1 MRQSFL
7 LLPLLALLYSC
18 SPTIPAAIPLDDIQ
32 IARDKWGVPHIMAAT
47 DAQVAYGFGW
57 VQCEDNFV
65 TLQEQML
72 AVRGQLGRVKG
83 KDGAVADIGIQ
94 FMGLREVVEEKYT
107 QDLSPDFRYYLEAYV
122 AGINSYAALHPE
134 ELLLKKLFPLRP
146 QDVVIGYLMGLVEL
160 SQARPHLERIMNGKI
175 AAAVKNNFPKGSNAI
190 AISADRTKD
199 GKTYLAINSHQPLEG
214 WYSWYEAHLISE
226 EGLNILGGTF
236 PGGAT
241 IFHGAN
247 EQLGWA
253 HTVNHVDLSDVF
265 KLEMNPEN
273 PDQYKFDGKWLKLE
287 PVTYRAKVKILGP
300 LKIGVKRKI
309 YKSQYGP
316 TFKTDDGVFAWRFVV
331 AQDIRAAEQWYKMN
345 KAQSFADFK
354 DALEMQA
361 IPSTNIV
368 YADRADNIFFI
379 SNAKVPIRSNQY
391 NWREVVPG
399 KGRETR
405 WNTYYPLDSVPQVL
419 NPAAGYVYNTNNTPF
434 SASGPGDNPIET
446 PTNKT
451 MTFQHSDMEN
461 SRSIR
466 FQELIQQYEKL
477 SYEDFKTLKYDLQYG
492 AKIQSQEM
500 QNLELLFQ
508 MEPDK
513 YPALKTVIEQLNQ
526 WDRKCTIDNTT
537 APLFIVMIQQLVQ
550 NLQDDDRYV
559 WRGHITEADVV
570 KAMSAAKS
578 FMLENYNTLRF
589 PLGDFQRHI
598 RGEVSLP
605 LGGGPDVLAAMYSLE
620 QKDGVF
626 KGFAGE
632 SYIELVRF
640 SPDGVEIETV
650 NAYGSS
656 EEPGSPH
663 YTDQMELFVKQQLK
677 PMTLDKDQAIKQA
690 VKIYSPSRVV
700 ALKKARSRKDN

>member
-1 MRQSFL
+1 MRKAILPFL
-7 LLPLLALLYSC
+7 VLSLLYSC
-18 SPTIPAAIPLDDIQ
+18 SSSIPVSKVMDEVK

-107 QDLSPDFRYYLEAYV
+107 QDLSPDFRHYLEEYV

-134 ELLLKKLFPLRP
+134 EVLLKKLFPLRP

-265 KLEMNPEN
+265 QLEVNPEN
-273 PDQYKFDGKWLKLE
+273 ANQYKFDDKWLDLE
-287 PVTYRAKVKILGP
+287 EVTYRSKVKILGP

-309 YKSQYGP
+309 YKSEYGP

-345 KAQSFADFK
+345 KAQSLADFK
-354 DALEMQA
+354 SALDMQA

-405 WNTYYPLDSVPQVL
+405 WNTYYPLDSVPQVV
-419 NPAAGYVYNTNNTPF
+419 NPTSGYIYNTNNTPF
-434 SASGPGDNPIET
+434 SASGPGDNPVET

-492 AKIQSQEM
+492 SKIQSREM
-500 QNLELLFQ
+500 QNLDLIFHIEAA
-508 MEPDK
+508 K
-513 YPALKTVIEQLNQ
+513 YPKLKTVIEQLQTWNRS
-526 WDRKCTIDNTT
+526 WHIENTT
-537 APLFIVMIQQLVQ
+537 APLFIIIIQELVQ
-550 NLQDDDRYV
+550 NLQEADRYV
-559 WRGHITEADVV
+559 WGGQITEADVIT
-570 KAMSAAKS
+570 AMSTAKS
-578 FMLENYNTLRF
+578 FMLENYNTLKF

-605 LGGGPDVLAAMYSLE
+605 LGGGPDVLAAMYSLK

-640 SPDGVEIETV
+640 SPEGVEIESV

-656 EEPGSPH
+656 EEPDSPH
-663 YTDQMELFVKQQLK
+663 YTDQMELFVNQQLK
-677 PMTLDKDQAIKQA
+677 PMTLDKKQVLKQA

-700 ALKKARSRKDN
+700 EFKKARSRKQ

>member
-1 MRQSFL
+1 MRSSLALFFL
-7 LLPLLALLYSC
+7 LTLLYSC
-18 SPTIPAAIPLDDIQ
+18 SPSVPGSILLEEVK
-32 IARDKWGVPHIMAAT
+32 IARDQWGVPHIMAET
-47 DAQVAYGFGW
+47 DAEVAFGFGW

-72 AVRGQLGRVKG
+72 AVRGQLGQVKG

-94 FMGLREVVEEKYT
+94 FMGLREVVEERYE
-107 QDLSPDFRYYLEAYV
+107 QDLSPEFRNYLEEYV

-134 ELLLKKLFPLRP
+134 EVLLKKMFPLRP

-175 AAAVKNNFPKGSNAI
+175 SADLAGDVPKGSNAI
-190 AISADRTKD
+190 AVSAKRTTD

-247 EQLGWA
+247 EHLGWA

-265 KLEMNPEN
+265 KLKINPAN
-273 PDQYKFDGKWLKLE
+273 KNQYQFDGAWLDLE

-309 YKSQYGP
+309 YKSLYGP
-316 TFKTDDGVFAWRFVV
+316 TFQTDTGTFAWRFV
-331 AQDIRAAEQWYKMN
+331 ARQDIRAAEQWYRMN
-345 KAQSFADFK
+345 KSKNFQDFK
-354 DALEMQA
+354 AALEMQA

-368 YADRADNIFFI
+368 YADREDNIFFI
-379 SNAKVPIRSNQY
+379 SNAKVPIRAEGY
-391 NWREVVPG
+391 DWRKVVPG
-399 KGRETR
+399 NSSQTLWE
-405 WNTYYPLDSVPQVL
+405 TYYPLDSLPQVT
-419 NPAAGYVYNTNNTPF
+419 NPTSGYVYNTNNTPF
-434 SASGPGDNPIET
+434 SSSATPDSPVET
-446 PTNKT
+446 PANKT
-451 MTFQHSDMEN
+451 MTFQYPDMEN

-466 FQELIQQYEKL
+466 FQELMQQYESL
-477 SYEDFKTLKYDLQYG
+477 AYEDFKTIKFDQQYG
-492 AKIQSQEM
+492 SKIQSREM
-500 QNLELLFQ
+500 QNLDLLFYLDATQ
-508 MEPDK
+508 HPD
-513 YPALKTVIEQLNQ
+513 LKMAIEQLTN

-537 APLFIVMIQQLVQ
+537 APLFILTVQYLVQ
-550 NLQDDDRYV
+550 KLQSEDRYT
-559 WRGHITEADVV
+559 WGGRITEADAIAAIRTA
-570 KAMSAAKS
+570 KA
-578 FMLENYNTLRF
+578 FMLENYNTLQI

-598 RGEVSLP
+598 RGAVNLP
-605 LGGGPDVLAAMYSLE
+605 LGGGPDILAAMYSQE
-620 QKDGVF
+620 EKDGIF

-640 SPDGVEIETV
+640 SPEGVEIESV

-656 EEPGSPH
+656 EEMDSPH
-663 YTDQMELFVKQQLK
+663 YTDQMQLFVDQQLK
-677 PMTLDKDQAIKQA
+677 PMTLDKKQVLKEA
-690 VKIYSPSRVV
+690 VRVYSPSRVMI
-700 ALKKARSRKDN
+700 RP